1 MRGACAVIYN
11 ITHSRHSRRFSRFEC
26 SSWTGGKK
34 KKLSGRA
41 REGRETEK
49 TDSLFSPSPALSS
62 YSVTTG
68 VTFVIL
74 MLGLESDP
82 LS

>member
-1 MRGACAVIYN
+1 MEHALLFIILHIADIAGGLVGLNAVAGL
-11 ITHSRHSRRFSRFEC
+11 EV
-26 SSWTGGKK
+26 K

-49 TDSLFSPSPALSS
+49 TDSLSSPSPALSS

-82 LS
+82 LC

>member
-1 MRGACAVIYN
+1 MEHALLFIILHIADIAGGLVGLNAVAGL
-11 ITHSRHSRRFSRFEC
+11 EV
-26 SSWTGGKK
+26 KK

-49 TDSLFSPSPALSS
+49 TDSLSSPSPALSS

>member
-1 MRGACAVIYN
+1 MNAVAGL
-11 ITHSRHSRRFSRFEC
+11 EV
-26 SSWTGGKK
+26 K
-34 KKLSGRA
+34 KKLSVRA
-41 REGRETEK
+41 RKGRETEK
-49 TDSLFSPSPALSS
+49 TDSLSSPSPVLSS
-62 YSVTTG
+62 YSVKTG